1 MTTCPNGST
10 YSYTKKKCMKNADF
24 QVYLEQLALNRDVDA
39 LQTESNKGQSNV
51 GFDPLGVNT
60 FFDKIGQ
67 NIIKILVIGLGLA
80 LVVVAGYGYVTGQ
93 TVKIELPK

>member
-1 MTTCPNGST
+1 MP
-10 YSYTKKKCMKNADF
+10 NADYRL
-24 QVYLEQLALNRDVDA
+24 YLEQLALNRDVA
-39 LQTESNKGQSNV
+39 SLEIESRKGQSNV

-67 NIIKILVIGLGLA
+67 NIINILVIGLGLA